1 MSLKKYVNQNS
12 IKGLT
17 HKEIY
22 FKFRRT
28 DTFIGDSRTISYI
41 NEVIK
46 TYPNG
51 GKNTV

>member
-1 MSLKKYVNQNS
+1 MSLKKYVNQDS

-22 FKFRRT
+22 FRFRRT

-46 TYPNG
+46 TYLNEE
-51 GKNTV
+51 KNTM